1 MAKANMKRSKGVCD
15 NDSMSIFG
23 GCPSNELLELF
34 KSKKHARIFI
44 HMLKSLV
51 HRNHDIHYSLCE
63 SNSLI
68 DKYKRRN
75 RYLCDKLDC
84 LKRKLYSF
92 MNEVKKDESCFDG

>member
-1 MAKANMKRSKGVCD
+1 MAKANMKHGKGVYD

-23 GCPSNELLELF
+23 DCPSNELLELF
-34 KSKKHARIFI
+34 KSKKYARIFI

-51 HRNHDIHYSLCE
+51 HRNHDIHNSLRE

-68 DKYKRRN
+68 DKYKRKN
-75 RYLCDKLDC
+75 RHLCDKLDG
-84 LKRKLYSF
+84 LKRKLHLS